1 MTETIETVKANVEE
15 NILEKEE
22 SLLLHELAGT
32 INKVEKE
39 SQKSDGSEQSFEIL
53 HTKTN

>member
-1 MTETIETVKANVEE
+1 METVKVNVEE
-15 NILEKEE
+15 NISEKEE
-22 SLLLHELAGT
+22 SLLLYELAGT